1 MRVVCVAV
9 PHFQVEVER
18 LGQPVLR
25 GRPVVVGGAPEER
38 REVVDCSPE
47 AMARGV
53 RAGMSLRE
61 ALSRCAEAAFVE
73 AHPSRYAAVTSAMV
87 QALLQISELV
97 EPAEP
102 GVIYV
107 EIGDAPAEMEEG
119 VAQTIAEAAQRA
131 SGLAVRIGV
140 ADGKFQAYVAAM
152 TGKEAQPS
160 NAIKGD
166 KS

>member
-1 MRVVCVAV
+1 MAAIIPRRRDMRVACVVV

-18 LGQPVLR
+18 LDQLALR
-25 GRPVVVGGAPEER
+25 GRAVVVGGAPEER

-53 RAGMSLRE
+53 RAGMPLRE

-73 AHPSRYAAVTSAMV
+73 AHPERYRAVTHAMV
-87 QALLQISELV
+87 EALMEISALV

-102 GVIYV
+102 GVVYV
-107 EIGDAPAEMEEG
+107 EIGSAPAEMEEG
-119 VAQTIAEAAQRA
+119 VARAIAAAAHRA
-131 SGLAVRIGV
+131 SGLEARVGV

-152 TGKEAQPS
+152 VGGKS
-160 NAIKGD
+160 
-166 KS
+166 

>member
-1 MRVVCVAV
+1 MCVAV

-18 LGQPVLR
+18 LDQPALR

-38 REVVDCSPE
+38 RTVVDCSVE

-53 RAGMSLRE
+53 RAGLSLRE
-61 ALSRCAEAAFVE
+61 ALSRCAEAAFIE
-73 AHPSRYAAVTSAMV
+73 AHPERYRAVTYAMV
-87 QALLQISELV
+87 EALLRISELV

-119 VAQTIAEAAQRA
+119 AARAIAEAARRA
-131 SGLAVRIGV
+131 SGLEVRIGV

-152 TGKEAQPS
+152 TTAGL
-160 NAIKGD
+160 
-166 KS
+166 

>member
-1 MRVVCVAV
+1 MVV
-9 PHFQVEVER
+9 PHFRVEVER
-18 LGQPVLR
+18 LDQPALR
-25 GRPVVVGGAPEER
+25 GRAVVVGGAPEER

-73 AHPSRYAAVTSAMV
+73 AHPERYRSVTSAMLA
-87 QALLQISELV
+87 ALLQISELV

-107 EIGDAPAEMEEG
+107 EIGDAPPAMEAE
-119 VAQTIAEAAQRA
+119 VAQTIAGAARRA
-131 SGLAVRIGV
+131 SGLEVRLGV
-140 ADGKFQAYVAAM
+140 ADGKFQAYVAALS
-152 TGKEAQPS
+152 GPES
-160 NAIKGD
+160 
-166 KS
+166 